1 VITPPFKALRSSAT
15 LLPEKSG
22 VLALARVDVRFLAA
36 VRFGAALAALRFGA
50 ALARE
55 VEADFARVVDAAFAR
70 VVDFARELE
79 DLDAALALRVD
90 PPLRPAGAL
99 RALGM

>member
-1 VITPPFKALRSSAT
+1 
-15 LLPEKSG
+15 LPEKSG

-36 VRFGAALAALRFGA
+36 VRFGAALAALRFGAALAALRFGA